1 EISLAAGETNAARD
15 AADQLMQLASD
26 VNAPLLDAIASRA
39 NGDVLLASGDID
51 RALTALRHAFSL
63 FRELDAP
70 FDEARVRVMLAEAC
84 QKQKDCDTA
93 ELELDVAGRI
103 FEQLGA
109 AWDRSRVDEL
119 VKRWKVTPSDTLTR
133 REAEVLKLVAAGK
146 TNRDIATELF

>member
-1 EISLAAGETNAARD
+1 LRLMRGQTDAACAAILGVTEEAKEIRPRANILAACVEISLAAGQANAARD
-15 AADQLMQLASD
+15 AADQLMQLASE

-39 NGDVLLASGDID
+39 NGDVLLASGDIA

-119 VKRWKVTPSDTLTR
+119 V
-133 REAEVLKLVAAGK
+133 
-146 TNRDIATELF
+146 